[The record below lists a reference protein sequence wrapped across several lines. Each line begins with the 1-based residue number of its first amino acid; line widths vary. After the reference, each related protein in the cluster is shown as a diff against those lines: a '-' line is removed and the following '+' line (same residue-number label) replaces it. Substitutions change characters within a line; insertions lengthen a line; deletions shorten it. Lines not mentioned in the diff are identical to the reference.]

1 MFYLYINSGQTIP
14 NNYSTTNITI
24 NVSDGDIV
32 YISGGGCILI
42 ILYSVVL
49 INYVI
54 FEMYYNKINQKQKK
68 NLLWFYLRSP
78 DILLQD
84 VSCNIIK
91 GDARRSKREKQ
102 K

>member
-1 MFYLYINSGQTIP
+1 MFQMATLFTF
-14 NNYSTTNITI
+14 
-24 NVSDGDIV
+24 
-32 YISGGGCILI
+32 GCILT
-42 ILYSVVL
+42 ILYAVVL

-54 FEMYYNKINQKQKK
+54 FEMYYNEINQKQKK

-78 DILLQD
+78 DILLQE

-91 GDARRSKREKQ
+91 VDARISKQETK

>member
-1 MFYLYINSGQTIP
+1 M
-14 NNYSTTNITI
+14 
-24 NVSDGDIV
+24 
-32 YISGGGCILI
+32 I

-54 FEMYYNKINQKQKK
+54 FEMYYNEINQKQKK

-78 DILLQD
+78 DILLQE

-91 GDARRSKREKQ
+91 GDASKKHRNEQ
-102 K
+102 NIPDSRGLSCYEGESE